1 MSQTEETE
9 GRQTTTSFLSIA
21 ERAALWPPAAAA
33 AAYAVVLA
41 VHLRRLVAAVFWN
54 SDVASIPILAGEMA
68 HQAAGVANVSVA
80 NYWSTF
86 LFDFATRSF
95 PFHRG
100 IWTGFSLATSFLAVA
115 VLAWAARRAAGKAA
129 GLLVFAIA
137 LCASPI
143 AFHNAYELRGP
154 TWLTGALL
162 VACLVGL
169 AEPGSGALRGAS
181 GPKERR
187 RRWLAVA
194 VVGVVAGAGLASDPL
209 LLLSGMAPLLGAAV
223 GAWLLLRSPAS
234 ARVARAAGVL
244 AAVAVLGDVAT
255 GRIMR
260 GLGFRIVPTLPI
272 GLAPWS
278 QVPANLELLAHSIL
292 AFGNEEFPGVP
303 SGVLS
308 MAGAVTILLCLA
320 AVAAALRLLLP
331 LVRHRRDR
339 DRSLALVL
347 YVLFWALTAVVVCA
361 AFAFSTLPIGDVTS
375 ARYVVPVF
383 LAIAGLAGLWAAEA
397 GWPKIAVAVLATVFC
412 VMSTLGI
419 PQVVRYWEAY
429 PLAQEGPALVAY
441 LEAKGLTRGY
451 ASYWDALGLMW
462 RGAGKIGVY
471 SLEECAPAGERALCP
486 FNVNTLST
494 WYRPQPVP
502 RTFLVV
508 GLPFMPQKIA
518 DPPPSSLGSPLEVAH
533 VGVFTVYVYAGDVA
547 TRLRFP
553 DGPTQK
559 AGR

>member
-1 MSQTEETE
+1 
-9 GRQTTTSFLSIA
+9 
-21 ERAALWPPAAAA
+21 
-33 AAYAVVLA
+33 VVLA
-41 VHLRRLVAAVFWN
+41 VELRRLVAAVFWN

-68 HQAAGVANVSVA
+68 HRAGGVANVSVA
-80 NYWSTF
+80 TYWSTF

-100 IWTGFSLATSFLAVA
+100 IWTGFSLATSFLAVV

-162 VACLVGL
+162 AACLVGL
-169 AEPGSGALRGAS
+169 ASGEEGRHQ
-181 GPKERR
+181 
-187 RRWLAVA
+187 WLAVA
-194 VVGVVAGAGLASDPL
+194 LVGVVAGVGLASDPL
-209 LLLSGMAPLLGAAV
+209 LLLSGLAPLLGAAA
-223 GAWLLLRSPAS
+223 GAWLLLRSPTS
-234 ARVARAAGVL
+234 ARVARAAGGL
-244 AAVAVLGDVAT
+244 AVVAVLGDVAT

-278 QVPANLELLAHSIL
+278 QVPANLVLLAHNIL

-308 MAGAVTILLCLA
+308 VAGAVTILLCLTA
-320 AVAAALRLLLP
+320 AAAALRFLLP
-331 LVRHRRDR
+331 LVRQGRDG

-347 YVLFWALTAVVVCA
+347 YVLFWILTAVVVCA

-383 LAIAGLAGLWAAEA
+383 LAVAGLAGLWAAEA
-397 GWPKIAVAVLATVFC
+397 GWPKIGVAVLATIFC

-419 PQVVRYWEAY
+419 PQVLRYWEAY
-429 PLAQEGPALVAY
+429 PLAQEGPAVVAY

-451 ASYWDALGLMW
+451 ASYWDALGLTW
-462 RGAGKIGVY
+462 RGAPKIGVY
-471 SLEECAPAGERALCP
+471 PLEECAPAGERALCP
-486 FNVNTLST
+486 FNVNTFST
-494 WYRPQPVP
+494 WYGPQPVP

-518 DPPPSSLGSPLEVAH
+518 DPPPSSLGSPLEVDH

-547 TRLRFP
+547 TRLRSP
-553 DGPTQK
+553 VGPTPK

>member
-68 HQAAGVANVSVA
+68 HRAGGVANVSVA

-100 IWTGFSLATSFLAVA
+100 IWTGFSLATSFLAVV

-169 AEPGSGALRGAS
+169 AESGSGALRGAS
-181 GPKERR
+181 GQKERR

-194 VVGVVAGAGLASDPL
+194 VVGLVAGAGLASDPL
-209 LLLSGMAPLLGAAV
+209 LLLSGFAPLLGAAV

-234 ARVARAAGVL
+234 ARVARAAGGL

-278 QVPANLELLAHSIL
+278 QVPANLVLLAHSIL

-308 MAGAVTILLCLA
+308 VAGAVTILLCLA
-320 AVAAALRLLLP
+320 AVGAALRFLLP
-331 LVRHRRDR
+331 LVRQRRDR

-347 YVLFWALTAVVVCA
+347 YVLFWTLTAVVVCA
-361 AFAFSTLPIGDVTS
+361 AFAFSTLPIGDVSS

-397 GWPKIAVAVLATVFC
+397 GWPKIAVGVLATVFC

-471 SLEECAPAGERALCP
+471 PLEECAPAGERALCP

-518 DPPPSSLGSPLEVAH
+518 DPPPSSLGSPLEVDH

-547 TRLRFP
+547 TRLRSP